1 MTNDK
6 KPNPPDP
13 RANQAQTVKPHENP
27 GPRGNPEIEHDSLEK
42 GLEKLERVK
51 PY

>member
-6 KPNPPDP
+6 KTQKPDP
-13 RANQAQTVKPHENP
+13 RATVKPHENP
-27 GPRGNPEIEHDSLEK
+27 GPRGNPEIERDSLEK